1 MRAYVKGLEMPKDC
15 YDCPCHNGENGRCQI
30 TKESTEDKRPY
41 DCPLVEEKIGKWTKI
56 EYADEVNGYLIP
68 NYECSQCKYWSIED
82 YDYCPNCGALMQ
94 KDGEA

>member
-1 MRAYVKGLEMPKDC
+1 MNDTIYREQAIDAVDIGNLHP
-15 YDCPCHNGENGRCQI
+15 GI
-30 TKESTEDKRPY
+30 
-41 DCPLVEEKIGKWTKI
+41 VEALQNIISELPSAEKTGKWTKI